1 MTNWA
6 ARTALVIGAS
16 SGIGRGAAIA
26 GKGVRVIAAARR
38 IEALDRLASESGGRI
53 AALELDVTDDAQLAA
68 LPRRLSE
75 LDAKVNLLVNNA
87 GYAAAGPIEDVALD
101 EVRRQFDVN
110 FVGLIGVT
118 QAVLHAM
125 RANRSGRIVNISS
138 VTGVVSLPFL
148 GFYCASKFAME
159 GLSDAMRLELKPFGI
174 DVCIAQPAA
183 IASEFAHVTH
193 DQARAPS
200 DAYARWYR
208 PDALRDASEANAAP
222 VDVAIDAI
230 VKMCLS
236 PISQARVAFP
246 ARGRRLIAMQ
256 RWLSTRRFD
265 AILSER
271 FRFVPLR

>member
-1 MTNWA
+1 
-6 ARTALVIGAS
+6 
-16 SGIGRGAAIA
+16 
-26 GKGVRVIAAARR
+26 
-38 IEALDRLASESGGRI
+38 
-53 AALELDVTDDAQLAA
+53 
-68 LPRRLSE
+68 
-75 LDAKVNLLVNNA
+75 
-87 GYAAAGPIEDVALD
+87 
-101 EVRRQFDVN
+101 
-110 FVGLIGVT
+110 
-118 QAVLHAM
+118 M

-208 PDALRDASEANAAP
+208 PDALRDASKANAAP

-236 PISQARVAFP
+236 PISQARVAFS
-246 ARGRRLIAMQ
+246 ARGRRMIAMQ
-256 RWLSTRRFD
+256 RWLSHAQVRCDYSKT
-265 AILSER
+265 LSPDGRLTGNIFIGHGKLLNEWQLSKR
-271 FRFVPLR
+271 V